1 MQGQAVRDGAR
12 GRWCWAICWQRCAMQ
27 GCRTAAR
34 RGSTCS
40 QVCLDA
46 KKEQRTTAGPAWRL
60 YVLAVMLKNVITSLA
75 SSALFPSFCCSGFP
89 SPYPPR
95 IQLQWCLT
103 NWKHPYQASGTDL
116 TNCTLIKATPQW
128 LPSTWFGQPS
138 ASLPTSLSLQRYF
151 CSARTFFP
159 GTIYFVLP
167 SVTICTDQASRS
179 LLPVR
184 VRLSLLSH
192 RCQE

>member
-1 MQGQAVRDGAR
+1 
-12 GRWCWAICWQRCAMQ
+12 MQ
-27 GCRTAAR
+27 GCRRAAR

-46 KKEQRTTAGPAWRL
+46 RKEQRTTAGPTWRL

-103 NWKHPYQASGTDL
+103 NWKHPYQASGTGL
-116 TNCTLIKATPQW
+116 MNCTLIKATPQR
-128 LPSTWFGQPS
+128 LPSAWFGQPS
-138 ASLPTSLSLQRYF
+138 ASLTTSLSLQHYLRSARMFFQGPFISFCLPPRYAQIRPVAPSSLF
-151 CSARTFFP
+151 VSVCLCCPTSVESDAAHPLGCSA
-159 GTIYFVLP
+159 
-167 SVTICTDQASRS
+167 
-179 LLPVR
+179 VR
-184 VRLSLLSH
+184 
-192 RCQE
+192 RCAVWYCSA